1 MRTRARVRVCMCVCV
16 CLCVRACVRACM
28 RAYIRAYVRLDKR
41 RCEILYSAV
50 SYQIL
55 SLLRGMP
62 AHSETNSNCLRVCG
76 RV

>member
-1 MRTRARVRVCMCVCV
+1 
-16 CLCVRACVRACM
+16 VRACM

-55 SLLRGMP
+55 SLLSGMP